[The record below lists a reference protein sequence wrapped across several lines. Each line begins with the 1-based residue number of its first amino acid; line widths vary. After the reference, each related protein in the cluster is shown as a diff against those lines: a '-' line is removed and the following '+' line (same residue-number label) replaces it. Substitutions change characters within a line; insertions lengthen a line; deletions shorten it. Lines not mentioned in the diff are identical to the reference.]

1 MGRKRRKFAGTC
13 QHTHLHGVR
22 MTHIVITLMAR
33 FRGCARSEVLQ
44 SRLRWQRHTIASHLT
59 RLRAALDR
67 QAAATAHAAVQA
79 IRHLLWHC
87 SGWKCESSLGM
98 GHGGS
103 GLATGSIPM
112 REHSSLVVSATS
124 WLPCCRCTTFSA
136 LVYTRAHN
144 NNGPCETAD
153 EFFSRGF
160 RMWERMTSV
169 GEDVRVSHVC
179 RNADGVGGDVP
190 PDVGGGNLRRI

>member
-13 QHTHLHGVR
+13 QHTHLYGVR

-59 RLRAALDR
+59 CLRAALDR
-67 QAAATAHAAVQA
+67 QAAATADAAVQA

-112 REHSSLVVSATS
+112 REHSSLVVSATRHGCPAADVPLS
-124 WLPCCRCTTFSA
+124 ALSFTRVHTTIMDPARQQTSFSA
-136 LVYTRAHN
+136 GAFAC
-144 NNGPCETAD
+144 GSA
-153 EFFSRGF
+153 
-160 RMWERMTSV
+160 
-169 GEDVRVSHVC
+169 
-179 RNADGVGGDVP
+179 
-190 PDVGGGNLRRI
+190 